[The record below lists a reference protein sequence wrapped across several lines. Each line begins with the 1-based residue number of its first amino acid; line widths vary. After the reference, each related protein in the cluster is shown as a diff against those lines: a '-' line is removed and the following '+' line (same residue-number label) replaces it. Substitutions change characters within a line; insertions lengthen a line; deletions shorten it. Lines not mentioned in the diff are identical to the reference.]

1 MAFGIGVVMLACAPA
16 WADLRTVMNERNLE
30 RRSRLALEYA
40 DKALKAAREEYNKG
54 DLDQA
59 AAGISEVRES
69 VDLAK
74 TSLVETG
81 KNPRRSPKWFKRAEI
96 SLRDLLKKLDAFNRD
111 MNVADREM
119 LEEATARIQEV
130 HEFLLLGLMEGK
142 RK

>member
-40 DKALKAAREEYNKG
+40 DKALKTAREEYNKG
-54 DLDQA
+54 DLEQA